1 MYFLTP
7 LIENKISPK
16 IVLQA
21 GILKPL
27 RCTTVFGALCWIKYA
42 KTLSKT
48 YPEPFPP
55 HYFLGTSRNCDYSD
69 KSVTENINTLF
80 RCLIHLV

>member
-7 LIENKISPK
+7 LIENKIPPK

-21 GILKPL
+21 GIIKPL
-27 RCTTVFGALCWIKYA
+27 RCRTRFGALCWIKYA

-55 HYFLGTSRNCDYSD
+55 IIFW
-69 KSVTENINTLF
+69 VQVEIVIIQINL
-80 RCLIHLV
+80 